1 MRTYLFLQGPHGSFF
16 RELGLAL
23 QRAGHRVL
31 RVNIC
36 GGDVVDWHSREA
48 VWYQGRTT
56 DWSGWIGDLMRRE
69 GVTDL
74 LAFGDWRPLHR
85 EAILVAKL
93 RNIRV
98 WAFEEGYLRPHYITM
113 EEGGVNG
120 NSMLPHSPALLR
132 ELAES
137 HPAPPSPVAVQNP
150 LSARVWKAIA
160 YYAGTIFLRPFFPC
174 FRTHRPQ
181 SAVSEV
187 WGWFLRVLTRRTWER
202 RSAES
207 VREIYRSRAPY
218 FLFPLQLDSDSQ
230 VRRYSPFS
238 GMKEAIA
245 HVLTSFAHSAPKSM
259 HLLIR
264 NHPLDN
270 GLINYRR
277 YIRRF
282 SHACGLEGRVHFVES
297 GRAALMMDRSEGMV
311 VLNSTIGISGLQRG
325 IPVYCVGTSIYA
337 VAGRAGSGRFLEQP
351 AEAVP
356 RNPAAFRESFEMPDP
371 HQRQFLYGGRGAPG
385 DPGGHGTHCLRC
397 RCVIPVLF
405 YPQGSVV
412 SPSESAAGMSSTA
425 QGQGCGREFLAAGVI
440 VCPLSSRSWFR
451 WPPPRK

>member
-16 RELGLAL
+16 RELGRAL
-23 QRAGHRVL
+23 HRAGHRVL

-36 GGDVVDWHSREA
+36 GGDVVDWHGPEA
-48 VWYQGRTT
+48 RWYQGRST
-56 DWSGWIGDLMRRE
+56 DWSAWIGDLMRRE

-85 EAILVAKL
+85 EAILVAGL
-93 RNIRV
+93 RHIRV

-120 NSMLPHSPALLR
+120 NSTLPHSPALLKA
-132 ELAES
+132 LAEAQ
-137 HPAPPSPVAVQNP
+137 PAAATPFAVGNP
-150 LSARVWKAIA
+150 LSARVGKAIA
-160 YYAGTIFLRPFFPC
+160 HYAGTIFLRPFFPC

-181 SAVSEV
+181 SAIREV
-187 WGWFLRVLTRRTWER
+187 WGWFVRMATRRVWEK

-207 VREIYRSRAPY
+207 VRDVYRGRVRY

-245 HVLTSFAHSAPKSM
+245 YVLTSFARSAPASM

-277 YIRRF
+277 YIQCF
-282 SHACGLEGRVHFVES
+282 SHACGLEGRVHFVET

-325 IPVYCVGTSIYA
+325 LPVYCVGTSIYA
-337 VAGRAGSGRFLEQP
+337 VRGLASSQEEQDLDDFWSNPQKPCPETLRYFEKVLKNRALINGNFYTEEGVRL
-351 AEAVP
+351 AV
-356 RNPAAFRESFEMPDP
+356 
-371 HQRQFLYGGRGAPG
+371 Q
-385 DPGGHGTHCLRC
+385 
-397 RCVIPVLF
+397 
-405 YPQGSVV
+405 
-412 SPSESAAGMSSTA
+412 
-425 QGQGCGREFLAAGVI
+425 GVI
-440 VCPLSSRSWFR
+440 ERIG
-451 WPPPRK
+451 

>member
-1 MRTYLFLQGPHGSFF
+1 
-16 RELGLAL
+16 
-23 QRAGHRVL
+23 
-31 RVNIC
+31 
-36 GGDVVDWHSREA
+36 
-48 VWYQGRTT
+48 
-56 DWSGWIGDLMRRE
+56 
-69 GVTDL
+69 
-74 LAFGDWRPLHR
+74 
-85 EAILVAKL
+85 
-93 RNIRV
+93 
-98 WAFEEGYLRPHYITM
+98 
-113 EEGGVNG
+113 
-120 NSMLPHSPALLR
+120 
-132 ELAES
+132 
-137 HPAPPSPVAVQNP
+137 
-150 LSARVWKAIA
+150 
-160 YYAGTIFLRPFFPC
+160 
-174 FRTHRPQ
+174 
-181 SAVSEV
+181 
-187 WGWFLRVLTRRTWER
+187 
-202 RSAES
+202 
-207 VREIYRSRAPY
+207 
-218 FLFPLQLDSDSQ
+218 
-230 VRRYSPFS
+230 
-238 GMKEAIA
+238 
-245 HVLTSFAHSAPKSM
+245 M

-337 VAGRAGSGRFLEQP
+337 VRGLASSQEEQDLDEFLEQP

-397 RCVIPVLF
+397 PCVIPVLF
-405 YPQGSVV
+405 YPWGSVV
-412 SPSESAAGMSSTA
+412 SPSESAGGMSSTA

>member
-1 MRTYLFLQGPHGSFF
+1 MIPYTRKTLPN
-16 RELGLAL
+16 GLTVVVNRD
-23 QRAGHRVL
+23 RASKL
-31 RVNIC
+31 AAVNILYRV
-36 GGDVVDWHSREA
+36 GARNENPARTGFAHLFEHLMFRGTRAVENFDLPVQMASGDNNAFTNND
-48 VWYQGRTT
+48 YT
-56 DWSGWIGDLMRRE
+56 D
-69 GVTDL
+69 
-74 LAFGDWRPLHR
+74 F
-85 EAILVAKL
+85 
-93 RNIRV
+93 
-98 WAFEEGYLRPHYITM
+98 YITLPKDNLETALWLESDRMDTM

-202 RSAES
+202 HSAES

-337 VAGRAGSGRFLEQP
+337 VRGLASSQEEQDLDDFWS
-351 AEAVP
+351 
-356 RNPAAFRESFEMPDP
+356 NPQKPCPETLRHFEKV
-371 HQRQFLYGGRGAPG
+371 LK
-385 DPGGHGTHCLRC
+385 C
-397 RCVIPVLF
+397 RTLINGNF
-405 YPQGSVV
+405 YTEEGVRLAIQGVM
-412 SPSESAAGMSSTA
+412 ERIA
-425 QGQGCGREFLAAGVI
+425 
-440 VCPLSSRSWFR
+440 
-451 WPPPRK
+451 